1 VRLHLYLLRLL
12 LVAFAFTFGG
22 MVVLSLPGVAVAAV
36 HKLRGFPLLAVLEWV
51 PLVLA
56 GLVPYMLP
64 LAFLFSVVAV
74 YGRLAADNE
83 WTSIRMSGRHPL
95 QVVLTGLGVAL
106 VLQATT
112 LVFVSDLL
120 PWIRREQSSF
130 LARAASQ
137 TIRELSPGRT
147 ELELGDFYL
156 TARRRDGQAFLDAF
170 LHLPAE
176 EGKPAQ
182 TLRAERVRFR
192 FEKDQIL
199 LELTDARTVV
209 EDREIRSGNPVVR
222 IDTALLR
229 SERESDMR
237 KLKFLSN
244 EQIVAEADDP
254 RTTEERRDTLIYEY
268 HFRHGL
274 AASCLVYLLL
284 GIPTGLLLRRGNQLL
299 PLAAAVLWALL
310 FYLLYQ
316 RLSRELALS
325 HTLPPRESAWAVVV
339 VFGLIGGWYTRKAMR
354 Q

>member
-244 EQIVAEADDP
+244 EQIVAEADEP
-254 RTTEERRDTLIYEY
+254 RHADLRVPLPTWARGKLSGLLATR
-268 HFRHGL
+268 HPHGL
-274 AASCLVYLLL
+274 AAAAWKPVAASGCCCAVGLVVLFAV
-284 GIPTGLLLRRGNQLL
+284 PT
-299 PLAAAVLWALL
+299 PLARVGAVAH
-310 FYLLYQ
+310 
-316 RLSRELALS
+316 LA
-325 HTLPPRESAWAVVV
+325 TA
-339 VFGLIGGWYTRKAMR
+339 
-354 Q
+354 